1 MISRL
6 LPLLAVVVLIIAVVV
21 FSGPQRETAVV
32 TTIPGPPH
40 DPGYSARDAR
50 LVQTGADGAPIYTL
64 DAVQIQ
70 QQPNRGTVAM
80 QQVQLGFRDT
90 SGNQWTA
97 RARQGELGQETGV
110 VMLEG
115 DVQVSGTVPGTQ
127 DAIEIMSERL
137 EVDTNAQVA
146 STQDPVTIV
155 MSGRKL
161 NATGMIASLKDRR
174 VQLESS
180 VHGTFLP

>member
-1 MISRL
+1 MIARL
-6 LPLLAVVVLIIAVVV
+6 LPLLALLALIIALVV

-32 TTIPGPPH
+32 TTAAAPPH

-50 LVQTGADGAPIYTL
+50 LVQTGADGKPIYTL
-64 DAVQIQ
+64 DAAQIQ
-70 QQPNRGTVAM
+70 QQPNRGVVDM

-97 RARQGELGQETGV
+97 RSRHGELGQDTGIV
-110 VMLEG
+110 ILSG
-115 DVQVSGTVPGTQ
+115 DVHVSGTLPGTQ
-127 DAIEIMSERL
+127 EATEMMSERL
-137 EVDTNAQVA
+137 EFDTNAEVA
-146 STQDPVTIV
+146 STQDPVTIL

-161 NATGMIASLKDRR
+161 DATGMTASLKDRR
-174 VQLESS
+174 LQLESN